1 VASVAH
7 IRLNDVQD
15 RFIWG
20 LLQNGSF
27 GVKSMY
33 SALIMDTRV
42 RYNMVLWKLK
52 VPLRINFLCGT

>member
-7 IRLNDVQD
+7 IRLNDVHD